1 MTHKMN
7 LNPEPFEMISTG
19 QKTIELRLNDEK
31 RQKIKVGD
39 MIEFTQTETGQKL
52 ITEVITLH
60 RFDTFTELYQELP
73 LLKCGYTE
81 ADIATAKPE
90 DMDLYYTPEKQK
102 KYGVLG
108 IELKVL
114 NPKRA
119 FYETTNNY

>member
-7 LNPEPFEMISTG
+7 LNPEPFEMIRTG

-102 KYGVLG
+102 SMEY
-108 IELKVL
+108 
-114 NPKRA
+114 
-119 FYETTNNY
+119 